1 MATGSRPSLRA
12 LQWPFQGALKRL
24 APGANPPMLES
35 MDIEPLE
42 LDGLCLIRPKRHSD
56 DRGWFEEAWSAPRL
70 RAAGLD
76 LTFEQ
81 DNLSYSAA
89 TGTLR
94 GLHFQLPPAA
104 QGKLVSVVT
113 GAILDL
119 AVDVRTGSPS
129 YGRHVAVRLSEDDP
143 ARLWVPEGFLHGFV
157 TLAPNTRVAYKV
169 TRAYSGEHDRSVAW
183 NDPDLAID
191 WGIERPVLSD
201 KDARA
206 PRLSAI
212 PAPFPPGWRKRG

>member
-1 MATGSRPSLRA
+1 
-12 LQWPFQGALKRL
+12 
-24 APGANPPMLES
+24 

-56 DRGWFEEAWSAPRL
+56 DRGWFEEAWSGPRL

-89 TGTLR
+89 PGTLR
-94 GLHFQLPPAA
+94 GLHFQAPPAA
-104 QGKLVSVVT
+104 QGKLVSVIT
-113 GAILDL
+113 GAILDV
-119 AVDVRTGSPS
+119 AVDVRIGSPS

-157 TLAPNTRVAYKV
+157 TLFPDTRVAYKV
-169 TRAYSGEHDRSVAW
+169 TCAYSAEHDRSVAW
-183 NDPDLAID
+183 NDPDLGID
-191 WGIERPVLSD
+191 WGTRRPILSD

-206 PRLSAI
+206 RSLRDL

>member
-1 MATGSRPSLRA
+1 
-12 LQWPFQGALKRL
+12 
-24 APGANPPMLES
+24 
-35 MDIEPLE
+35 MDIKPLE
-42 LDGLCLIRPKRHSD
+42 LDGLYLIRPARHGD

-70 RAAGLD
+70 RAAGLE

-81 DNLSYSAA
+81 DNLSYSAGA
-89 TGTLR
+89 GTLR
-94 GLHFQLPPAA
+94 GLHFQAPPAA
-104 QGKLVSVVT
+104 QGKLVSVIT
-113 GAILDL
+113 GAILDV

-157 TLAPNTRVAYKV
+157 TLAAHTRVAYKV
-169 TRAYSGEHDRSVAW
+169 TCAYSGEHDRSVAW
-183 NDPDLAID
+183 NDPELGID
-191 WGIERPVLSD
+191 WGVERPVLSD

-206 PRLSAI
+206 PKLRDM

>member
-1 MATGSRPSLRA
+1 MAVSGRLEA
-12 LQWPFQGALKRL
+12 LGAGRNF
-24 APGANPPMLES
+24 PDDGA

-42 LDGLCLIRPKRHSD
+42 LDGLCLIRPARHGD
-56 DRGWFEEAWSAPRL
+56 ERGWFEEAWSGPRL

-81 DNLSYSAA
+81 DNLSYSVAA
-89 TGTLR
+89 GTLR
-94 GLHFQLPPAA
+94 GLHFQAPPAA
-104 QGKLVSVVT
+104 QGKLVSVIT
-113 GAILDL
+113 GAILDV

-143 ARLWVPEGFLHGFV
+143 ARLYVPEGFLHGFV
-157 TLAPNTRVAYKV
+157 TLTPHTRVAYKV
-169 TRAYSGEHDRSVAW
+169 TCAYSGEHDRSVAW
-183 NDPDLAID
+183 NDPELGID
-191 WGIERPVLSD
+191 WGVERPVLSD

-206 PRLSAI
+206 PTLSGM